1 MAFREVSVSE
11 IREVLRLW
19 LGWCR
24 DCRRPGCARSAGIA
38 GWTARRCVVTWRPPR
53 QLGLPVRTGWR
64 LDDGLI
70 GAVAEAVRPVRPRGH
85 GAAWEQLLGFEKQI
99 SDWVAGTEEQRPL
112 TVTKI
117 HTPAGPSGC
126 GAVSDVAPLRL

>member
-1 MAFREVSVSE
+1 MRSGKCCGC
-11 IREVLRLW
+11 
-19 LGWCR
+19 GW
-24 DCRRPGCARSAGIA
+24 GGAGIA
-38 GWTARRCVVTWRPPR
+38 GARLRTIGGHCGLDRKTVRRYVRGRPGSWKLTR
-53 QLGLPVRTGWR
+53 EDGVEA

-70 GAVAEAVRPVRPRGH
+70 RAVAEAVRPVRPRGH

-117 HTPAGPSGC
+117 HCWPVRGC